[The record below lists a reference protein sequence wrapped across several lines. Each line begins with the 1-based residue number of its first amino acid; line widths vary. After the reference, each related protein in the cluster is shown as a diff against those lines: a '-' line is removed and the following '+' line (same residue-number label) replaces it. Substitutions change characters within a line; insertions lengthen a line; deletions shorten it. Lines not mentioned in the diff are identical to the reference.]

1 MVCGLLFQQLAEAVL
16 QMGAIAFIHR
26 FDSSRALVG
35 RGLLQS
41 SDVKEMLACQ
51 HSVFLVD
58 AGVCIEAQDRAALER
73 LWRYC
78 VRPPFAMDRSRTCIR
93 TYRKR
98 TLALRR

>member
-58 AGVCIEAQDRAALER
+58 AGVCIKAQDRTALER
-73 LWRYC
+73 LRRYC
-78 VRPPFAMDRSRTCIR
+78 ARPPFTMNRSSTRTRKCH
-93 TYRKR
+93 KR